1 MISPFII
8 LDLDNES
15 TFIDSLR
22 LQDNEI
28 NKHPDFWGSL
38 RLSAEPASNDG
49 SLHTFLPI
57 NSPNSESKK
66 ETYEYISSVSNKLYA
81 ILLEKNKKIRN
92 IKNTDRTDV
101 SIVQQDCTI
110 FIKSEI
116 SNPILTSIV
125 ELLLSNRKI
134 FHKDTSNAIASIQ
147 IILTSNSSNTDE
159 LYGKRKAASLIEL
172 ESISREGLI
181 FPTDYIWLVSDL
193 NHDGSYFDYNQINDS
208 VSLFLDHM
216 FSIPPSHYVKQQ
228 IDGVSCL
235 FSSFGA
241 ASISF
246 DTAKAE
252 RYLSLITKQS
262 EFKYLIDITD
272 QKFLRDFLSDELK
285 VFFRKDFPNSKNDWH
300 TIEEEIGQNTDNK
313 NIYHDLPFD
322 NTTIETNETNIINHL
337 SKINHWRLIN
347 PFRNY
352 IKIQDTL
359 SSDIL
364 SINFLSNL
372 KSSEQDF
379 VENQVESQFSNE
391 LNRSR
396 SRVLET
402 LRSQYNNIIHL
413 FLDDQFRTP
422 GNYKGLNYAISF
434 SSLLNNNKEL
444 IVEYLRDDT
453 SAYFTS
459 IETIKD
465 NVLDKI
471 LSKNSRDTIKETQ
484 DKLGKSDLAF
494 NEQMGQVEELKK
506 DIIEANQ
513 LINDLLEKNNNE
525 ESSKVLQLRNKVSL
539 KEESIQ
545 TYEEDIIFNKK
556 LIKDL
561 SMQILKIREDFND
574 ISFKNQLED
583 ETEEKYERS
592 VRLITNRYLE
602 SLENNSEDL
611 LEGLISEEEIK
622 ETIDNQESIE
632 PIDEAIPLQSN
643 TLLATI
649 YSFISKIFF
658 RGEIKSKEEEIKE
671 IDDNHESIED
681 VKAAKEEEIKV
692 NSYTLGSIELID
704 TEISTQYDKINK
716 YIDLRNKILKWKIL
730 FIPLMVVFLMTAI
743 MLSKFGDILLVS
755 IDFLPMINSWDI
767 IKVNLIV
774 ILTPTIVAL
783 IHGFIKLR
791 FNNTYILNSY
801 RKVSDLIN
809 TKHNDYLSLSRLVN
823 KKYKDE
829 FIYKTREIAQAIIDD
844 FREYISLSYNSL
856 RSFKEHLDEYSN
868 NLSRKKSSFELTT
881 SIFDKALFEKEQI
894 QNFYDSLANK
904 WIFENNM
911 NEADNLKISDLFL
924 SFNNINREPKDLNV
938 LDQEV
943 KGHLNGVLDIFNNT
957 VRGISVLD
965 IIFGRSLTDFYQE
978 PELPADIFK
987 SLYNNSRPLLQS
999 DSSKTMSGVPFVQ
1012 DKIIGDVDGHCED
1025 IINSHTGDWEKVYD
1039 SNKRRLTFLSIK
1051 GNIPSK
1057 FLQDAKL
1064 SDDNLRD
1071 FITISE
1077 DTKRMTDTFFIKRKY
1092 YNTNIFSKSDL
1103 STKNTETIENEI
1115 KKILILI
1122 SLEKIVYSEEGFRFN
1137 DYWISDSFNELINY
1151 YSANSDLQNEY
1162 KRVEKILD
1170 QSVKKKEV
1178 YLDKVLQ
1185 YFKQKEFKFINEEY
1199 HNLILD
1205 MCEEVFDIDS
1215 SGKKYDLLKQKL
1227 EL

>member
-38 RLSAEPASNDG
+38 RTSDEPASNDG
-49 SLHTFLPI
+49 SLHTFFPI
-57 NSPNSESKK
+57 NSNSENRK
-66 ETYEYISSVSNKLYA
+66 ESYEYISSISDKLYA
-81 ILLEKNKKIRN
+81 ILLEKNKRIRN
-92 IKNTDRTDV
+92 IQNTDRTDV
-101 SIVQQDCTI
+101 TIAQQDCTI

-116 SNPILTSIV
+116 TNPILTSII
-125 ELLLSNRKI
+125 ELLLSNRRV
-134 FHKDTSNAIASIQ
+134 FHRDANSIASIQ

-216 FSIPPSHYVKQQ
+216 FNIPPSHYVKQQ
-228 IDGVSCL
+228 IDGVPCL

-246 DTAKAE
+246 DTVKAE

-272 QKFLRDFLSDELK
+272 QRFLRDFLSDELK

-300 TIEEEIGQNTDNK
+300 TIDEEIGQNTDNK

-322 NTTIETNETNIINHL
+322 NTTIETKETNNINHL
-337 SKINHWRLIN
+337 FKINHWKLIN

-352 IKIQDTL
+352 IKIQDKA

-391 LNRSR
+391 LNKSR

-402 LRSQYNNIIHL
+402 LKSQYNNIIHL

-422 GNYKGLNYAISF
+422 SNYKGLNYAISF

-465 NVLDKI
+465 KVFDKI
-471 LSKNSRDTIKETQ
+471 LSENSRDTIKETEE
-484 DKLGKSDLAF
+484 KLGKSDLEF
-494 NEQMGQVEELKK
+494 NEQMDQIEELKK

-583 ETEEKYERS
+583 ETQEKYERS

-611 LEGLISEEEIK
+611 IERVISEEEIK
-622 ETIDNQESIE
+622 ENIDNQESIE
-632 PIDEAIPLQSN
+632 SIDEAISSQSN
-643 TLLATI
+643 TLLDTI
-649 YSFISKIFF
+649 YSFIRKIFF
-658 RGEIKSKEEEIKE
+658 RGEVKSKEEEIKE
-671 IDDNHESIED
+671 IDDNQESIKE

-692 NSYTLGSIELID
+692 NSHTLGSIELID

-716 YIDLRNKILKWKIL
+716 YINLRNKILKWQIL
-730 FIPLMVVFLMTAI
+730 FIPLIVVLLMTSI
-743 MLSKFGDILLVS
+743 MLSNFGRIFRGFL
-755 IDFLPMINSWDI
+755 DFLPMINSWDI
-767 IKVNLIV
+767 IKVNLII

-809 TKHNDYLSLSRLVN
+809 SKHNDYLSLSRLVN

-868 NLSRKKSSFELTT
+868 NLSRNTSSFELTT
-881 SIFDKALFEKEQI
+881 SRFDKALFEKEQI
-894 QNFYDSLANK
+894 QTFYDSLANK
-904 WIFENNM
+904 RIFENNM

-924 SFNNINREPKDLNV
+924 SFNNINIEPTNSNI
-938 LDQEV
+938 LDQKV
-943 KGHLNGVLDIFNNT
+943 KGHLSGVLDIFNNS
-957 VRGISVLD
+957 VRGVSVLD
-965 IIFGRSLTDFYQE
+965 IIFGRSLTDFYKNPE
-978 PELPADIFK
+978 PPADIFK

-999 DSSKTMSGVPFVQ
+999 DYSKTMKGVPFVLN
-1012 DKIIGDVDGHCED
+1012 KIIGDVDGCED
-1025 IINSHTGDWEKVYD
+1025 IINSHTTNWEKVYD

-1057 FLQDAKL
+1057 FLQDVQL

-1077 DTKRMTDTFFIKRKY
+1077 DSKKMTDTFFIKRKY
-1092 YNTNIFSKSDL
+1092 YNTNIFSKSDP
-1103 STKNTETIENEI
+1103 STKNTEIKESEI
-1115 KKILILI
+1115 KKILALI

-1137 DYWISDSFNELINY
+1137 DSWISDSFNELINY
-1151 YSANSDLQNEY
+1151 YRGNADLQNEY
-1162 KRVEKILD
+1162 RRLEKILD
-1170 QSVKKKEV
+1170 QSNKKKEV
-1178 YLDKVLQ
+1178 YLNKALQ
-1185 YFKQKEFKFINEEY
+1185 YFDQKQVKFINEEY

-1205 MCEEVFDIDS
+1205 MCEEVFNMDS
-1215 SGKKYDLLKQKL
+1215 SGKQYDLLKQKL

>member
-8 LDLDNES
+8 LDLDNDS
-15 TFIDSLR
+15 SFIDSLR

-38 RLSAEPASNDG
+38 RIPVEPVSNDG

-57 NSPNSESKK
+57 NSNSENRK
-66 ETYEYISSVSNKLYA
+66 ELYEYISSLSDKLYA
-81 ILLEKNKKIRN
+81 SLLEKNKRIRN
-92 IKNTDRTDV
+92 IQNIDIHDV
-101 SIVQQDCTI
+101 AQQDCTI

-116 SNPILTSIV
+116 TNPILTSII
-125 ELLLSNRKI
+125 ELLLSNRRV
-134 FHKDTSNAIASIQ
+134 FHRDANSIGSIQ

-216 FSIPPSHYVKQQ
+216 FSVPPAHYVKEN
-228 IDGVSCL
+228 INGMPCL

-285 VFFRKDFPNSKNDWH
+285 VFFRKDFPNSKNDWYK
-300 TIEEEIGQNTDNK
+300 IDEEIGQKTDNK

-337 SKINHWRLIN
+337 FKINHWKLIN

-372 KSSEQDF
+372 KSAEQDF
-379 VENQVESQFSNE
+379 VENQVELQFSNE
-391 LNRSR
+391 LNKSR

-402 LRSQYNNIIHL
+402 LKSQYNNIIHL

-422 GNYKGLNYAISF
+422 SNYKGLNYAISF

-465 NVLDKI
+465 KVFDKI
-471 LSKNSRDTIKETQ
+471 LSENSRDTIKETEE
-484 DKLGKSDLAF
+484 KLGKSDLEF
-494 NEQMGQVEELKK
+494 NEQMEQIEELKK

-539 KEESIQ
+539 KEESIK

-574 ISFKNQLED
+574 ISFKNQLEE
-583 ETEEKYERS
+583 ETQEKYERS

-602 SLENNSEDL
+602 SLDNNSEDL
-611 LEGLISEEEIK
+611 IERVISEEIK

-632 PIDEAIPLQSN
+632 LIDEANTSQSS
-643 TLLATI
+643 TLLDTI
-649 YSFISKIFF
+649 YSFIRNIFF
-658 RGEIKSKEEEIKE
+658 RGDVKSKEVEIKE
-671 IDDNHESIED
+671 IDDNQESIED
-681 VKAAKEEEIKV
+681 AKAVKEEEIKV
-692 NSYTLGSIELID
+692 NNYSLGSIELID
-704 TEISTQYDKINK
+704 AEISRQYDKINK
-716 YIDLRNKILKWKIL
+716 YINLRNKILKWQIL
-730 FIPLMVVFLMTAI
+730 FIPLMVVLFMTSI
-743 MLSKFGDILLVS
+743 MLSKFGDIVRGI
-755 IDFLPMINSWDI
+755 IDFLPMIKRWDI
-767 IKVNLIV
+767 IKANLII

-809 TKHNDYLSLSRLVN
+809 TKHNDYLSLSRHVN

-856 RSFKEHLDEYSN
+856 TSFKEYLDEYSD
-868 NLSRKKSSFELTT
+868 NLSRKKLSFELT
-881 SIFDKALFEKEQI
+881 SSRFDKALFEKEQI
-894 QNFYDSLANK
+894 QNFYDSIANK
-904 WIFENNM
+904 RIFENNM
-911 NEADNLKISDLFL
+911 NEVDNLKISDLFL
-924 SFNNINREPKDLNV
+924 SFNNINRKPTNSNV

-943 KGHLNGVLDIFNNT
+943 QDHLSGVLDIFNNT
-957 VRGISVLD
+957 VRGVSVLD
-965 IIFGRSLTDFYQE
+965 IIFGRSLTDFYQQ

-999 DSSKTMSGVPFVQ
+999 DYSKTMKGVPFVLN
-1012 DKIIGDVDGHCED
+1012 KIIGDVDGCED
-1025 IINSHTGDWEKVYD
+1025 IINTHTTNWEKVYE

-1057 FLQDAKL
+1057 FLQDVQL

-1071 FITISE
+1071 FITNSE
-1077 DTKRMTDTFFIKRKY
+1077 DSKKMTDTFFIKRKY
-1092 YNTNIFSKSDL
+1092 YNTNIFSKSDS
-1103 STKNTETIENEI
+1103 STKNTEIKESEI
-1115 KKILILI
+1115 KKVLVLIC
-1122 SLEKIVYSEEGFRFN
+1122 LEKIVYSEEGFIFN
-1137 DYWISDSFNELINY
+1137 DSWISDSFNELIKY
-1151 YSANSDLQNEY
+1151 YRGNANLQDEY
-1162 KRVEKILD
+1162 QRLEKIFD
-1170 QSVKKKEV
+1170 QSDKKKEI
-1178 YLDKVLQ
+1178 YLDKALK
-1185 YFKQKEFKFINEEY
+1185 YFDQKQVKFINEEY

-1205 MCEEVFDIDS
+1205 MCEEVFNIDS